1 MSDFIQKAR
10 TLGAQIIAPITQSVD
25 KDGRFPKEAY
35 DALRKQGFMGL
46 LVPKSYGGA
55 ELSIVEHT
63 QICFELAKFDATTA
77 LCYMMHNT
85 GTAGI
90 AKYGSKAMK
99 DEILPKIASGE
110 VAIALAY
117 SESGSG
123 THFGSPDLSEKQD
136 GNARILQGRKS
147 FVTSAKQADFY
158 LTNSNSCKISGSH
171 NIWLVDRNL
180 QGIIHE
186 DSAWDGLGMR
196 GNASMPVK
204 YDNVRL
210 DEKFLVGEEGTGGE
224 QATYIVM
231 YFVVGLAAVY
241 SGLGAAAY
249 ECILA
254 HSKNRKYTSGQA
266 LADIETVRGHL
277 AEIYSKY
284 QASYALALEAARSYK
299 AGESDYANKIFAS
312 RIHAIE
318 NVMDVCALAMR
329 VGGGTAYAKR
339 LPLERYL
346 RDAFASQVMAP
357 SLDVLKQWLA
367 DGLLKA

>member
-1 MSDFIQKAR
+1 MSSLIEKTR
-10 TLGAQIIAPITQSVD
+10 KLGVEFIAPITKSVD

-46 LVPKSYGGA
+46 LVPKSYGGS

-63 QICFELAKFDATTA
+63 QVCFELAKFDATTA

-85 GTAGI
+85 GTSCVV
-90 AKYGSKAMK
+90 KYGSEAMK
-99 DEILPKIASGE
+99 ADFLPKIATGE
-110 VAIALAY
+110 IAIALAY

-123 THFGSPDLSEKQD
+123 THFGSPDLIEKQEN
-136 GNARILQGRKS
+136 GTRILQGRKS
-147 FVTSAKQADFY
+147 FVTSAQNADFY
-158 LTNSNSCKISGSH
+158 LTNSNSCKIQGSQ
-171 NIWLVDRNL
+171 NNWLVDRKL
-180 QGIIHE
+180 AGMIHE
-186 DSAWDGLGMR
+186 DAAWDGLGMR

-204 YDNVRL
+204 YDNVRV
-210 DEKFLVGEEGTGGE
+210 DEKFLVGEEGTSGE
-224 QATYIVM
+224 QAFLIAM

-249 ECILA
+249 ECVLQ
-254 HSKNRKYTSGQA
+254 HSKTRKYTSGQA
-266 LADIETVRGHL
+266 LADVETVRTHI
-277 AEIYSKY
+277 AQIYTKV
-284 QASYALALEAARSYK
+284 QASYAFALEAARSF
-299 AGESDYANKIFAS
+299 AANEPDFASKIFAS
-312 RIHAIE
+312 RINATQ

-367 DGLLKA
+367 DGLLK